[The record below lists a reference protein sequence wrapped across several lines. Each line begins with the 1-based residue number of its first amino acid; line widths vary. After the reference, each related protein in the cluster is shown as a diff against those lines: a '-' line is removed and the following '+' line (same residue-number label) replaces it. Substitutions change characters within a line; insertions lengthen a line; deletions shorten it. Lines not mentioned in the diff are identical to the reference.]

1 MTKLGPLWHERHQAR
16 LASRP
21 RKPAIG
27 AGTKHRLLLVD
38 GLLATLVHLRH
49 GPPHDV
55 LACGFG
61 ADRSTITRAI
71 GAVRPLLA
79 ERGCTVSPGVR
90 LRTPAEVVDH
100 LGSRGRT
107 GIVDAIEIPPP
118 GARTGTVHLRQEQA
132 ERRQDHG
139 CSRTGTAG
147 CCSAARPSPE
157 AARTS
162 PTPAGEGRSSSWP
175 TGPPWKLLADAGYQG
190 PGGADQRSGADTAAP
205 QVQEEHPRLVQGDTR
220 AAAEG
225 TILTTHPP
233 RAQAIAL
240 TRRVTSPHIRRISP
254 GDPHREGPTPG
265 PGRGRAHPAGRRG
278 RWTRPRQPAH
288 HAATSAPGSRP
299 GKTFGDRDEQV
310 SSVPRAT
317 RRAQTRRSRRPRTS
331 RPCPTYTLDPRSRR
345 LRPSSPSAGRSG
357 RVP

>member
-1 MTKLGPLWHERHQAR
+1 MPARSTGCSSSTGSWPRSCTSVTGPRTTC
-16 LASRP
+16 S
-21 RKPAIG
+21 PAG
-27 AGTKHRLLLVD
+27 SAQTAPPSPVPS
-38 GLLATLVHLRH
+38 AQC
-49 GPPHDV
+49 GPCSPSEAAPSV
-55 LACGFG
+55 PACGCG
-61 ADRSTITRAI
+61 RRTRSSTTSA
-71 GAVRPLLA
+71 
-79 ERGCTVSPGVR
+79 PGGGPGSSTPSRSR
-90 LRTPAEVVDH
+90 LRAQE
-100 LGSRGRT
+100 
-107 GIVDAIEIPPP
+107 P
-118 GARTGTVHLRQEQA
+118 GQVHLRQEQA

-205 QVQEEHPRLVQGDTR
+205 QVQEGHPRLVQGDTR

-331 RPCPTYTLDPRSRR
+331 RPCPTYTLGPRSRR